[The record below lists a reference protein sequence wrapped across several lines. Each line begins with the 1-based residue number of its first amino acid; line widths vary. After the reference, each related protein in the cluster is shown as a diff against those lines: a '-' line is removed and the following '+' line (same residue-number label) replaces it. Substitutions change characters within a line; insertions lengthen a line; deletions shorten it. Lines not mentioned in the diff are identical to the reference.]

1 MRMLA
6 VPFPRPATAS
16 SSSANVVAY
25 DICARMTYLKVS
37 LERAAH
43 DVVIDKLVQQKG
55 EGGIIALDA

>member
-1 MRMLA
+1 
-6 VPFPRPATAS
+6 
-16 SSSANVVAY
+16 
-25 DICARMTYLKVS
+25 MTYLKVS